1 MSESKNIDAISQG
14 LADVNSF
21 IQEKYDPLNQ
31 SVGLLREET
40 DRLVDQVKG
49 VLEGQREI
57 TRTALL
63 RTQDVQPHALYK
75 TPSGDSIWVDT
86 IDLRIIHSFYQ
97 SGLRLRDSG
106 HLSRE
111 QISGLPRWGENIDT
125 VKRAL
130 DSTTSG
136 SGDELVPTAELPEL
150 WADVNLATS
159 IKSLFRNIQMPTN
172 PFDVPLELGDVNWY
186 RGTANVAATSTDLST
201 SKRTLSATEF
211 VAVVAWAYDLDEDA
225 VIAMLPEVRATLVK
239 NTAEVQ
245 DSVILNGDTTDDG
258 TSLNNDGGSSGDVS
272 GTAGLDHYLAF
283 DGLRHIPLIDNTG
296 QGNNHSAVVSIDMF
310 NEIRTKMDKY
320 GVRPSELV
328 WIMDLNTYIRSLSIT
343 NFQTLDKFGPQA
355 TILTGQL
362 GAVEGIPVI
371 VSEQMALADTDGK
384 VTKGGNS
391 ADTGTVLCVN
401 RSQYWIG
408 SRRELLVEVER
419 DVQKRQ
425 TVMVVSFRM
434 AFDGRNTNSS
444 DAAIAMQYNITGVS

>member
-1 MSESKNIDAISQG
+1 
-14 LADVNSF
+14 
-21 IQEKYDPLNQ
+21 
-31 SVGLLREET
+31 
-40 DRLVDQVKG
+40 
-49 VLEGQREI
+49 
-57 TRTALL
+57 
-63 RTQDVQPHALYK
+63 
-75 TPSGDSIWVDT
+75 
-86 IDLRIIHSFYQ
+86 
-97 SGLRLRDSG
+97 
-106 HLSRE
+106 
-111 QISGLPRWGENIDT
+111 
-125 VKRAL
+125 L

-136 SGDELVPTAELPEL
+136 AGDELVPTAELPEL

-186 RGTANVAATSTDLST
+186 RGTANTSATSTDLST

-258 TSLNNDGGSSGDVS
+258 TNLNNDGGSSGDVS
-272 GTAGLDHYLAF
+272 GTAGLDHFLAL

-296 QGNNHSAVVSIDMF
+296 QGNNHNAVVSIDMF

-328 WIMDLNTYIRSLSIT
+328 WLMDLNTYIRSLSIT

-362 GAVEGIPVI
+362 GAVEGVPVI

-384 VTKGGNS
+384 VTKGGNGT
-391 ADTGTVLCVN
+391 DTGTLLCVN
-401 RSQYWIG
+401 RSQYWVG

-434 AFDGRNTNSS
+434 AFDGRNANAS
-444 DAAIAMQYNITGVS
+444 DSAVAMQYDITGIT